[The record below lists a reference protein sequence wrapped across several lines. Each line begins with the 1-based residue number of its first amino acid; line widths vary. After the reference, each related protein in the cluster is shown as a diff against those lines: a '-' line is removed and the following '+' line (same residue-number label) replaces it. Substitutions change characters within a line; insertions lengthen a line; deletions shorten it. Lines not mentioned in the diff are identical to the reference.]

1 MKTGRKR
8 FRIILI
14 WIGGLFITGSTI
26 IFLINIDSYWI
37 PAAIGFIFMLVVI
50 VYFVSGGFTG
60 E

>member
-8 FRIILI
+8 FRFILL
-14 WIGGLFITGSTI
+14 WIGSLFITGSTI
-26 IFLINIDSYWI
+26 IFLVNIDSYWI
-37 PAAIGFIFMLVVI
+37 PAVIGFIFLLAVI

>member
-8 FRIILI
+8 FRFILL
-14 WIGGLFITGSTI
+14 WIGSLFITGSTI

-37 PAAIGFIFMLVVI
+37 PAAIGFIFMLAVI